1 MTGLISMTERMR
13 LVSVGY
19 KLHHA
24 IVDWGKHHGV
34 MAYMVKPDEGQ
45 VYFEIFDPRTKEIS
59 HTFPARITQAIKRC
73 AREVDEYVAWD
84 RSFDSPRPG
93 AGPFGRSARPAPNG
107 RNPAICE
114 CNARCEVGQSHKIS
128 SIDTPGEARQGADE
142 ECAGGFPRK

>member
-1 MTGLISMTERMR
+1 MTDLISMTERMR

-34 MAYMVKPDEGQ
+34 MAYMVKPAEGR

-73 AREVDEYVAWD
+73 AREVDEYVTWD
-84 RSFDSPRPG
+84 RSFDSPRLG
-93 AGPFGRSARPAPNG
+93 AGPSGRSARPAPNG
-107 RNPAICE
+107 RNPAVCE
-114 CNARCEVGQSHKIS
+114 CNARLRVGQSHEIGS
-128 SIDTPGEARQGADE
+128 TDTPREVRSRCG
-142 ECAGGFPRK
+142 